1 MGLAASAAAGAGVL
15 GVAARAAAAQ
25 KRAMA
30 GEGASDPHWF
40 SVAAPTDVYDI
51 DDYTTVIGQLQP
63 GNWYQARAA
72 YDEWVHTIDQS
83 TGAEGWVAKYAVR
96 RQEP

>member
-1 MGLAASAAAGAGVL
+1 MGLAASAAAGAGVV
-15 GVAARAAAAQ
+15 GVAASAAAAQ

-40 SVAAPTDVYDI
+40 YVTAPTDVYDLN
-51 DDYTTVIGQLQP
+51 DYTTVVGRLQP
-63 GNWYQARAA
+63 GNWYAARAA
-72 YDEWVHTIDQS
+72 YDEWVHTVDQA
-83 TGAEGWVAKYAVR
+83 TGAEGWVARHAVR